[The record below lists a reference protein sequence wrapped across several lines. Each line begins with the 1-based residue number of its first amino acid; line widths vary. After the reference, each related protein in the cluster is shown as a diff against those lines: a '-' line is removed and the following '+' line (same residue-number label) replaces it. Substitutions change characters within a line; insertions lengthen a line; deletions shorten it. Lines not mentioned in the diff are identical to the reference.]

1 MLINRFIKSASLLI
15 TFVASVAT
23 THAVWAQVEVSAAAL
38 SPSDQ
43 IATSVAQSSTSV
55 MAERRQL
62 LLERLQQLELDNER
76 LRQQLTSVESSESVQ
91 SLQRVLDGHSEV
103 IATLRAA
110 QMPNQQPHNANTDV
124 MFDAQAYQAPAAAGA
139 AGAAVSSAVAQSNT
153 VLGTDVISAI
163 SPVSAHRVSPA
174 SVWSLELAGAS
185 GVLALMGALVLLFV
199 MTVLRKSYWLPRQ
212 SVVNRPPASVSERGL
227 IADIATGYT
236 SGEPIQAEPNTSHT
250 AATVSVEAVTDQ
262 EQASRD
268 QRVMALMLERGLNL
282 SEDDLSLVPEKSSG
296 QVRANST
303 ESRAVIDAKCTETIK
318 QAKNPLSDEYD
329 LLGSS
334 GFCSRSDDLFEN
346 AEFDELFHEAAQVV
360 EPSTASSANRDPQ
373 AANPFAE
380 TSKTADCNQVRRSDE
395 DVFRSIREKTCGY
408 VAPTIDDGSYIVE
421 ESCDDLDKYMDIQ
434 FIEPPKIQL
443 DEAKEKRDNR
453 TFGL

>member
-23 THAVWAQVEVSAAAL
+23 THAVCAQVEVSAAAL
-38 SPSDQ
+38 SSSDQ

-139 AGAAVSSAVAQSNT
+139 AVSSAAAQSNAA
-153 VLGTDVISAI
+153 LGTDVTSAI

-185 GVLALMGALVLLFV
+185 GVLALIGALVLLFV

-227 IADIATGYT
+227 IADIATGYA
-236 SGEPIQAEPNTSHT
+236 SREPIQAEPNTSHT
-250 AATVSVEAVTDQ
+250 AATASVEAVTDQ

-282 SEDDLSLVPEKSSG
+282 SDDDLSLVPEKSSS

-303 ESRAVIDAKCTETIK
+303 ESRAVIGGKCTETIK

-346 AEFDELFHEAAQVV
+346 AEFDELFLEAAQVV
-360 EPSTASSANRDPQ
+360 EPSTASSANLEPQ
-373 AANPFAE
+373 AANSFTE
-380 TSKTADCNQVRRSDE
+380 TSKTADCNQARRSDE

-408 VAPTIDDGSYIVE
+408 VAPIIDDGTYIVE
-421 ESCDDLDKYMDIQ
+421 EGCDDLDKYMDIQ